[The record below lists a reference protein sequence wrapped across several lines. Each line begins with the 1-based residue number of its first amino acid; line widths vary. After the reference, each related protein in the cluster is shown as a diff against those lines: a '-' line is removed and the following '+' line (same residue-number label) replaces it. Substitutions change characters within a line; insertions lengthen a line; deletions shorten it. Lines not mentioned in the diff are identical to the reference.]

1 MDLKIPVPKMLL
13 KRHTYH
19 LWKPWRRR
27 SWRNSVSKRTG
38 GSKRPTGTDQPN
50 QRRLASPLC
59 WPVFTGTLDIPC
71 SGVEQKVRSNRDC
84 EDTKWRLYGLLTYCC
99 TMKMIKKMI
108 CKQYEEVKSDCSS
121 RRCHFVFFIVLWI
134 NIRLE
139 CLHFHV
145 ENHNHRVQSLDF
157 IQKPPGDPRLIAKV
171 YLSRY
176 AFAAL
181 SVCLGPCRHSP
192 LSCSSD
198 VLHTYWFEPKLLIS

>member
-27 SWRNSVSKRTG
+27 SWRNSVSRRTG
-38 GSKRPTGTDQPN
+38 GTERPTGTDQPN

-121 RRCHFVFFIVLWI
+121 RRCHFVFFYSVVNKYQTRVFAFSCGKSQSQGAKFRFHTKTPRGSTTDSKSLSIQVCFCCIVSV
-134 NIRLE
+134 
-139 CLHFHV
+139 FG
-145 ENHNHRVQSLDF
+145 SL
-157 IQKPPGDPRLIAKV
+157 
-171 YLSRY
+171 
-176 AFAAL
+176 
-181 SVCLGPCRHSP
+181 
-192 LSCSSD
+192 
-198 VLHTYWFEPKLLIS
+198 